1 MTKDH
6 KSGVFVWFGL
16 LIFLLLIGVI
26 VSICYYS
33 ANEYQNQGYSMVEKL
48 ISPKIFIINLDRK
61 PERYTYVSDQ
71 LDKFGFK
78 DYQRWPAVDGFNS
91 DLETLMSYGLASIL
105 CDRRG
110 LAGCAASHID
120 VWRHIVKEK
129 IEWTLILE
137 DDAYFHPRFPELF
150 RGYTEKI
157 PKDTKIAYLGY
168 CGVDEDLGKEA
179 VVKYAPM
186 CMHAYLIS
194 YEGAQHILNNIGNI
208 ENPIDIELLRYFK
221 KDQSNGCYIFNG
233 NAFVNGIRPHDYKE
247 NNSGRCQFEGI
258 VYQNRQELGST
269 IHEVNTVYF

>member
-137 DDAYFHPRFPELF
+137 DDAYFHPQFLQLFPHYWN
-150 RGYTEKI
+150 RV
-157 PKDTKIAYLGY
+157 PKDAKIVYLGY
-168 CGVDEDLGKEA
+168 CGDYIGRDIVDTGGVICA
-179 VVKYAPM
+179 
-186 CMHAYLIS
+186 HAYMIS
-194 YEGAQHILNNIGNI
+194 WEGAQYLLNNVTPMRNTLDGSLC
-208 ENPIDIELLRYFK
+208 DHFK
-221 KDQSNGCYIFNG
+221 HRAGSYIFNG
-233 NAFVNGIRPHDYKE
+233 DAVVNGIRPHDHE
-247 NNSGRCQFEGI
+247 NIRGSQHGGI
-258 VYQNRQELGST
+258 IYQNQGEFPSM
-269 IHEVNTVYF
+269 IVSINNYK